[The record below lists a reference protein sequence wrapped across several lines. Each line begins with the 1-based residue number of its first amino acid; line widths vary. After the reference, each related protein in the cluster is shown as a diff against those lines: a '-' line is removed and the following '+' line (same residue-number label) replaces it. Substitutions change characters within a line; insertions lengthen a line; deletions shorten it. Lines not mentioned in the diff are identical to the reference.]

1 MRSRNYLFIF
11 LGLIVVALLAFIL
24 RGVVHDWVV
33 IPLARLFWVINGY
46 YGAFPQAAYWG
57 IALFVA
63 AVLVLLGLRL
73 PNWERPHLPGTWKP
87 SPGSVRE
94 MSFWIQ
100 RSRQGVFPKWHLAH
114 LLAELALDIL
124 NRRRSRQKDAR
135 LLHDPDWSP
144 PPGVREYL
152 DAALSTNYT
161 DYPRPVRF
169 RHVPPTPF
177 DRDLGPV
184 VEYLESL
191 LENEND
197 NNS

>member
-1 MRSRNYLFIF
+1 MRSRIYLFVL
-11 LGLIVVALLAFIL
+11 LGLIAVALLAFFL
-24 RGVVHDWVV
+24 RGVVQDWVV
-33 IPLARLFWVINGY
+33 IPLARLFWLIKGY

-57 IALFVA
+57 VALIVA

-73 PNWERPHLPGTWKP
+73 PAWERPHQPGHLKP

-100 RSRQGVFPKWHLAH
+100 RSKEGIFPKWHLAH

-124 NRRRSRQKDAR
+124 DRRRTRQKDSG
-135 LLHDPDWSP
+135 LLDDPAWSP
-144 PPGVREYL
+144 PPGVKKYL

-161 DYPRPVRF
+161 DYPRSTRF
-169 RHVPPTPF
+169 RQVPPTPF
-177 DRDLGPV
+177 DQDLDPV